1 MASQLTCTFD
11 GWVVVCLVLS
21 SFDFS
26 FGFVFPKVY
35 GHHTIHTNNQLLTH
49 LSLYNNRYAMASVPE
64 PIEADELLGRKV
76 IKVASGG
83 SHAVCI
89 TEGGEVFQWGMTLF
103 LEPVRVSEL
112 LHTKIVDVACGED
125 YSLALDDKGQ
135 LYSWGKGKTGVLGQ
149 GSVTK
154 LNQAQLIEALEDKK
168 ITSMSAGWQHVACFT
183 EDP

>member
-1 MASQLTCTFD
+1 
-11 GWVVVCLVLS
+11 
-21 SFDFS
+21 
-26 FGFVFPKVY
+26 
-35 GHHTIHTNNQLLTH
+35 
-49 LSLYNNRYAMASVPE
+49 MASVPE
-64 PIEADELLGRKV
+64 PIEADELVGRKV

-125 YSLALDDKGQ
+125 YSLALDEKGQ

-168 ITSMSAGWQHVACFT
+168 ISSMSAGWQHVACFA
-183 EDP
+183 EDR